1 MKLTDLCREDRVLIP
16 ILAGDKD
23 GILKEMVQTL
33 ERQGTIK
40 DTTEILNLL
49 QERERQL
56 TTAIG
61 NGVAIPHTRP
71 LDVPEPL
78 LVFGRTSRPVDF
90 NALDGEPV
98 RLVFL
103 LVTPQGN
110 ISLHLKLLSRISR
123 LMHGEKL
130 RQSLL
135 EVHTPK
141 EAVQRLREAETD
153 FFDLTP

>member
-16 ILAGDKD
+16 LLANDKD
-23 GILKEMVQTL
+23 GILKEMVLTL
-33 ERQGTIK
+33 EKQGAIK
-40 DTTEILNLL
+40 DSAEILKLL

-61 NGVAIPHTRP
+61 SGVAIPHTRP
-71 LDVPEPL
+71 LEVPEPL

-98 RLVFL
+98 RLILL

-123 LMHGEKL
+123 LMNNELL
-130 RQSLL
+130 RNKLL
-135 EVHTPK
+135 EVRTPK
-141 EAVQRLREAETD
+141 EALQRLQEAESD
-153 FFDLTP
+153 FFDLTL